1 MSICSLNNRKASLSS
16 WAWEPAMQF
25 LKSRKIIIHKG
36 HFRLEASFF
45 NMGEREIW
53 ILWKET
59 YSADDKNPNPW
70 RGPGKGGWSGRV
82 PKTSIFSII
91 FIFTGFS
98 LSWGKGDSSFHYI
111 FSMYRHVAS
120 PFPGSIYRKLNY
132 HGFCLK

>member
-1 MSICSLNNRKASLSS
+1 MSICSLNNRKAPLSS

-36 HFRLEASFF
+36 HFMLEASFF

-53 ILWKET
+53 ILEKAT

-70 RGPGKGGWSGRV
+70 RRPGEGGWSGRV
-82 PKTSIFSII
+82 PKTSIFSIH
-91 FIFTGFS
+91 FYWV
-98 LSWGKGDSSFHYI
+98 LLKLGKGDSSFHYI
-111 FSMYRHVAS
+111 FSMYRQVAS
-120 PFPGSIYRKLNY
+120 PFPHYIYRKLNY